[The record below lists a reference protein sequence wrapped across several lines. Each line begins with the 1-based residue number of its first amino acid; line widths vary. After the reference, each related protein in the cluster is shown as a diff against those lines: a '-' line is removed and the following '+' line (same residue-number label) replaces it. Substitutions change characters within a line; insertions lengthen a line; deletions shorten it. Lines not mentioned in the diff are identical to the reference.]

1 MRELSVRLLGRDVVG
16 QPTVYSVPMV
26 GQMLDPFTGSLA
38 EHLDRYNRHFVLG
51 CRAGGTVEG
60 MLMMRLSLS
69 ELPSSTDLE
78 LRGRCFEVIGIDRD
92 LRSVTSDLAGVALLN
107 HFLIDYDS
115 VREWARAVAERR
127 RIAAEDGNAVVTDPL
142 PQGAGEDPVDV
153 AWRLAVLSP
162 VQDTDLEAAVLDTI
176 RHHERQHLVDSEH
189 YLPIESNLWRG
200 LGLWL
205 QFGMSP
211 SAIEAEMERRAE
223 LASLAVSP
231 HTELVLAHIAD
242 FLSEPGVRS
251 PHHRGFAAL
260 GRELTAELQVLGLSP
275 LASSPSRWHA
285 VSPVLVRQAARRL
298 LDQLP

>member
-1 MRELSVRLLGRDVVG
+1 
-16 QPTVYSVPMV
+16 
-26 GQMLDPFTGSLA
+26 
-38 EHLDRYNRHFVLG
+38 
-51 CRAGGTVEG
+51 
-60 MLMMRLSLS
+60 
-69 ELPSSTDLE
+69 
-78 LRGRCFEVIGIDRD
+78 
-92 LRSVTSDLAGVALLN
+92 
-107 HFLIDYDS
+107 
-115 VREWARAVAERR
+115 
-127 RIAAEDGNAVVTDPL
+127 
-142 PQGAGEDPVDV
+142 
-153 AWRLAVLSP
+153 
-162 VQDTDLEAAVLDTI
+162 
-176 RHHERQHLVDSEH
+176 
-189 YLPIESNLWRG
+189 
-200 LGLWL
+200 
-205 QFGMSP
+205 MSP